1 MLRIEG
7 LSKLCG
13 AERYLDDEP
22 LEGPLK
28 GCLWG
33 MTVRS
38 PVSRGRIRDIV
49 YGSGFNWSEFVV
61 VTPDDIPGPN
71 ETYLIENDQPVLAPG
86 YVRHMHEPVAL
97 IAHADRDLLRRAL
110 ASIRVQVGTWR
121 RSLSLVCRNS
131 APTR

>member
-49 YGSGFNWSEFVV
+49 YGAGFNWSEFVV

-86 YVRHMHEPVAL
+86 YVRHMHEPVVL